1 MRKKRIFKKSLAEKL
16 IIIGCNLIETERNNR
31 NKDLFV
37 YIFEDNKKLRLSLEV
52 LSM

>member
-31 NKDLFV
+31 NGNLFV